1 MTQAQPLTLIRLAV
15 AGIIA
20 AHGWARLLAGGVVPF
35 GGFLGAQGFPFG
47 VFIAWAI
54 TVYEIAGSPLL
65 AWGRRFVAPLA
76 LMYAAIYAMGIVLV
90 HAKAGWF
97 VVGLGRNGM
106 EFSVLL
112 ITCLVALAWQALGR
126 SGRSSR

>member
-1 MTQAQPLTLIRLAV
+1 MASPYTPHPLTLIRLAV

-35 GGFLGAQGFPFG
+35 GGFLDAHGFPYG
-47 VFIAWAI
+47 VGIAWAI
-54 TVYEIAGSPLL
+54 TLYEIAGSPVLL
-65 AWGRRFVAPLA
+65 WGRRFVAPLA
-76 LMYAAIYAMGIVLV
+76 LVYAAIYATGIVLV

-112 ITCLVALAWQALGR
+112 ITCLVALAWQSLAR
-126 SGRSSR
+126 AAR